1 MTLYAQQ
8 DLSAYV
14 LTLLDDHLAEMHGI
28 RERMRIGS
36 TTSPGARHALALE
49 SIALA
54 EGYAASLNRALTR
67 NRTGSFAD
75 PERLL

>member
-14 LTLLDDHLAEMHGI
+14 LTLLDDHIAAMQSI

-36 TTSPGARHALALE
+36 TTSPGARHTVAQE
-49 SIALA
+49 SIAIA
-54 EGYAASLNRALTR
+54 ETYAATMSGALTR
-67 NRTGSFAD
+67 HRTYPD
-75 PERLL
+75 QERLL

>member
-14 LTLLDDHLAEMHGI
+14 LTLLDDHLAAMQGI

-36 TTSPGARHALALE
+36 TTSPGARRALALE
-49 SIALA
+49 SSALA

-67 NRTGSFAD
+67 NRTGAFPD
-75 PERLL
+75 PDHVL

>member
-14 LTLLDDHLAEMHGI
+14 LTLLDDHLTAMQGI
-28 RERMRIGS
+28 RERMRLGT
-36 TTSPGARHALALE
+36 TTSPGARRAVALE

-54 EGYAASLNRALTR
+54 EGYAVSLTRALTR
-67 NRTGSFAD
+67 SLSHALPD
-75 PERLL
+75 HESV